1 MGHEI
6 ATREIKVVAVWLAI
20 RVNLI
25 DPSSLKLNIKLYS
38 VKPSEQLMRNSQAI
52 MSSRLLEP
60 MLRQGHLLLSLVAG
74 LPLDLLAL

>member
-20 RVNLI
+20 GVNLI

-38 VKPSEQLMRNSQAI
+38 VKPSEVLMRNSQAI
-52 MSSRLLEP
+52 MSSGLLEP
-60 MLRQGHLLLSLVAG
+60 MLRQGHLLLSLFAR
-74 LPLDLLAL
+74 LPLDMLAL